1 MHFEDLVG
9 NRPEIMRR
17 LHKINYAKIF
27 GNNFKVE
34 SIDKKL
40 KELEIDEQLCLLDHV
55 IDYVYYNFRDL
66 SDTIAKK

>member
-1 MHFEDLVG
+1 MNQTIHFEDLVG

-40 KELEIDEQLCLLDHV
+40 KELEIDE
-55 IDYVYYNFRDL
+55 
-66 SDTIAKK
+66 